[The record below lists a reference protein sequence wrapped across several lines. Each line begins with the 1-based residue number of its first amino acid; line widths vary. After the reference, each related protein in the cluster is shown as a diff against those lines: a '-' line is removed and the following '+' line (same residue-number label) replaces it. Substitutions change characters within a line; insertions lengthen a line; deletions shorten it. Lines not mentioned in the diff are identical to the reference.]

1 MFVKTR
7 VEAAGP
13 AAIVDMIFNEW
24 RDKFRNNRYPTLME
38 LYKKDKMAV
47 TVRQEIM
54 EKLKNWKSKALDD
67 KRTLNM

>member
-1 MFVKTR
+1 
-7 VEAAGP
+7 
-13 AAIVDMIFNEW
+13 
-24 RDKFRNNRYPTLME
+24 ME

-54 EKLKNWKSKALDD
+54 EKLQNWKSKALDD

>member
-7 VEAAGP
+7 VEAAG
-13 AAIVDMIFNEW
+13 AAVIEDMIFKEW
-24 RDKFRNNRYPTLME
+24 REKFHNDPYPTLMK
-38 LYKKDKMAV
+38 LYEKDKMAV

-54 EKLKNWKSKALDD
+54 EKLKDWKSKAPDD